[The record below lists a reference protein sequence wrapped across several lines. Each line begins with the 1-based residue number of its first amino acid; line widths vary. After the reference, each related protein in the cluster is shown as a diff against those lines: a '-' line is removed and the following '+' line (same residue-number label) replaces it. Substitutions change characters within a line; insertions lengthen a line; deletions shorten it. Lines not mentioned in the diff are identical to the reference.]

1 MRLFKLT
8 EDQSPKWLGVILSL
22 ILLMFA
28 TRGAHVSGF
37 NTLPEAS
44 WMVFFIAGLL
54 LPTWSLA
61 AFLGLA
67 VGIDAYAFTFG
78 GVPGT
83 CLSVA
88 YAMLIPAYSVMW
100 IVGRLVQ
107 PYFES
112 TVTGHGVTFMAAMLA
127 TAACELI
134 SSGSFYLWSG
144 LFEPTWAEFL
154 AREMQYAPAAFAS
167 SAFWAVAFI
176 ASHGL
181 YCRYQH
187 AKATGELTT

>member
-1 MRLFKLT
+1 
-8 EDQSPKWLGVILSL
+8 
-22 ILLMFA
+22 
-28 TRGAHVSGF
+28 
-37 NTLPEAS
+37 
-44 WMVFFIAGLL
+44 
-54 LPTWSLA
+54 
-61 AFLGLA
+61 
-67 VGIDAYAFTFG
+67 
-78 GVPGT
+78 
-83 CLSVA
+83 
-88 YAMLIPAYSVMW
+88 
-100 IVGRLVQ
+100 
-107 PYFES
+107 
-112 TVTGHGVTFMAAMLA
+112 MAAMLA

>member
-1 MRLFKLT
+1 MNGHMMKS
-8 EDQSPKWLGVILSL
+8 QSIAITIGLCVVML
-22 ILLMFA
+22 I
-28 TRGAHVSGF
+28 TRGSHVSGW
-37 NTLPEAS
+37 NALPEAS

-54 LPTWSLA
+54 LPRWSLA

-100 IVGRLVQ
+100 IAGRLVQ

-112 TVTGHGVTFMAAMLA
+112 TVTGHGVTFTAAMLA
-127 TAACELI
+127 TAVCELI

-154 AREMQYAPAAFAS
+154 AREIQYAPAAFAS
-167 SAFWAVAFI
+167 SAFWAIAFI
-176 ASHGL
+176 ASHRL

-187 AKATGELTT
+187 VKATGELTT